1 MKTMWR
7 SGALGVL
14 FIALVG
20 CGKDAF
26 DGQSGER
33 ESSMNSADAALAD
46 NRPPGRTPAEIAVSA
61 AAAPQAGEGGAEG
74 IARKIVYKADV
85 ELVCDDFAAVAE
97 RLESLATSAGGFV
110 ADAQLVGSAGA
121 PRWGVWKLR
130 VHAGRFDGLL
140 TEIKKLAEVRSAR
153 TTSDDVSEEY
163 YDVEARIRNK
173 QQEETRLLRL
183 LDDRTAK
190 LEEVLSVEREI
201 SRVREEVE
209 RLQARF
215 RVLANLTEL
224 ATITVRV
231 QEVLGYQP
239 ETAATFGVRLT
250 RSVRQSLASLLAAAQ
265 AVVIGLAVILP
276 WIVASV
282 IPLVTAAVFAR
293 RWRRVALM
301 GFDKQNG

>member
-1 MKTMWR
+1 MKIQWR
-7 SGALGVL
+7 QYALGLL
-14 FIALVG
+14 FVASLG
-20 CGKDAF
+20 CGKDISNERYE
-26 DGQSGER
+26 GRMSGMPR
-33 ESSMNSADAALAD
+33 ADAV
-46 NRPPGRTPAEIAVSA
+46 PAEDAAPDRTRADSAMSEVSA
-61 AAAPQAGEGGAEG
+61 AEAGEGATGN

-85 ELVCDDFAAVAE
+85 ELVCDDFSAVAE

-110 ADAQLVGSAGA
+110 ADAQLVGSSGE

-130 VHAGRFDGLL
+130 MPTGRFDGLL

-163 YDVEARIRNK
+163 YDAEARIRNK

-190 LEEVLSVEREI
+190 LEEVLSVEREV

-209 RLQARF
+209 RLQARL

-231 QEVLGYQP
+231 DEVLGYQP
-239 ETAATFGVRLT
+239 ETAATFTVRLA
-250 RSVRQSLASLLAAAQ
+250 RSVRQSLASLIAAAQ
-265 AVVIGLAVILP
+265 ALVIGLAVVLP
-276 WIVASV
+276 WIAAMG
-282 IPLVTAAVFAR
+282 IPLTTAAVVAR
-293 RWRRVALM
+293 RWRGRAI
-301 GFDKQNG
+301 KARAA